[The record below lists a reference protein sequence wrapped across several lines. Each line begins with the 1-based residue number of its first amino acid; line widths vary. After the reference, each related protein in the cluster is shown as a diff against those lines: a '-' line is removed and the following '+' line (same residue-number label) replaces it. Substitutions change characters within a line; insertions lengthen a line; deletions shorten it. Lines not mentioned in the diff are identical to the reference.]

1 MPGQGRQT
9 HFEIED
15 DDIEAAP
22 MQAIDS
28 DAQRMAIGDE
38 KVGASKQLWRN
49 GKAYFQERP
58 KPVQYLLLGA
68 CAVLLWVLVSE
79 EIIGNDSMDDQ
90 LA

>member
-1 MPGQGRQT
+1 MAGQGNQI
-9 HFEIED
+9 HFHTSME

-22 MQAIDS
+22 MKAIKS

-38 KVGASKQLWRN
+38 QVCDSKQFWRN
-49 GKAYFQERP
+49 GKAYFQEKP

-79 EIIGNDSMDDQ
+79 EIIGNNIQDQ
-90 LA
+90 

>member
-1 MPGQGRQT
+1 MTGQGKQIDFDT
-9 HFEIED
+9 STE

-22 MQAIDS
+22 MKAIKS

-38 KVGASKQLWRN
+38 QVCDSKQFWRN
-49 GKAYFQERP
+49 GKAYFQEKP

-79 EIIGNDSMDDQ
+79 EIIGNNSQDQ
-90 LA
+90 

>member
-1 MPGQGRQT
+1 MSRQGRYV
-9 HFEIED
+9 HFEFED

-22 MQAIDS
+22 VQLLGS

-38 KVGASKQLWRN
+38 KVCVSKQLWRN

-58 KPVQYLLLGA
+58 KHVQYLLLGA

-79 EIIGNDSMDDQ
+79 EIIGNNIQDQ
-90 LA
+90 

>member
-1 MPGQGRQT
+1 MTGQGKQLQT
-9 HFEIED
+9 IE

-38 KVGASKQLWRN
+38 KVCASKQFWRN

-58 KPVQYLLLGA
+58 KPVQFFFFGA

-79 EIIGNDSMDDQ
+79 EI
-90 LA
+90 